1 MSIQIVISAFNL
13 SDLGKQLKSKNKQ
26 LAEDAIEAFEEFA
39 EEVDLDED
47 LIDDGKVRINDLILS
62 GAKEST
68 ETVAEVSAIN
78 FLVANSASPIEG
90 DCENEWPWQSLND
103 MNVQF
108 QKRFD
113 ERTRILFNYCVEG
126 RPYIGKEFDSDAG
139 FYWYLTNSE
148 VVELHTGLDKVYVV
162 VAEIIDS
169 GAMNEQDFDG
179 NLVDTLQAFMETLD
193 SVRETKMDLFG
204 IAC

>member
-13 SDLGKQLKSKNKQ
+13 GDLGKQLKSKNKQ

-39 EEVDLDED
+39 EEVDLDEE
-47 LIDDGKVRINDLILS
+47 LVDDGKARINDLILS
-62 GAKEST
+62 GRKEST

-78 FLVANSASPIEG
+78 FLVANSASSVEE

-126 RPYIGKEFDSDAG
+126 RPYIGKTFDSDAG

-148 VVELHTGLDKVYVV
+148 VVELHSGLDKVYVV

-179 NLVDTLQAFMETLD
+179 NLVDSLQAFMETLD

>member
-13 SDLGKQLKSKNKQ
+13 SDLGKQLKSKDKQ
-26 LAEDAIEAFEEFA
+26 LVEGAIEAFLEFA
-39 EEVDLDED
+39 DEVELEDD
-47 LIDDGKVRINDLILS
+47 LIDDAKARIKDLIL
-62 GAKEST
+62 GGKQEST
-68 ETVAEVSAIN
+68 ETVAEVAAIN
-78 FLVANSASPIEG
+78 FLVTSSASAIDD

-113 ERTRILFNYCVEG
+113 ERTRVLFNYCVEG
-126 RPYIGKEFDSDAG
+126 RPYIGKAFDSDAG

-148 VVELHTGLDKVYVV
+148 VIELHAGLNKVYVV

-179 NLVDTLQAFMETLD
+179 NLVDTLQAFLETLD
-193 SVRETKMDLFG
+193 SVRNTKLDLFG

>member
-13 SDLGKQLKSKNKQ
+13 GDLGKQLKSKNKQ

-39 EEVDLDED
+39 EEVDLDEE
-47 LIDDGKVRINDLILS
+47 LVDDGKARISDLILS
-62 GAKEST
+62 GRKEST

-78 FLVANSASPIEG
+78 FLVANSASPVEE

-126 RPYIGKEFDSDAG
+126 RPYIGKTFDSDAG

-148 VVELHTGLDKVYVV
+148 VVELHSGLDKVYVV

-179 NLVDTLQAFMETLD
+179 NLVDTLQAFMETLE